1 MEENQ
6 ELNINLEKMI
16 RKVNKIAKDK
26 YLTNKAREERKLNIK
41 AKKKIVKT
49 SIKEDNDL

>member
-6 ELNINLEKMI
+6 EININLEKMI
-16 RKVNKIAKDK
+16 RKVSKVAKDK

-41 AKKKIVKT
+41 TKKKVVKPKAT
-49 SIKEDNDL
+49 EDNTL